1 MNKVTIYRYDENK
14 PMRTL
19 NLNGEP
25 WFVLRDVCEVLG
37 LGNSRM
43 VADRLDEDEKGVSQ
57 IDTLGGV
64 QNATIISESGLYNVI
79 LRSDKPEAKPFRKWV
94 TAVVLPSIRKNG
106 GYIAGQEELSPQ
118 ELMAKALLVAQK
130 TLTDRDARIKELT
143 AQNQIMQPKA
153 EYFDELVAR
162 NLLTNFRETA
172 KELGIKEKD
181 FIGWLL
187 DHKYVY
193 RDQKNKLMPYAA
205 KKQRPVRGK
214 RGKGPAQRLGRN
226 PDAHHPEGPGNLP
239 PAVQGTA
246 CFTAVHR
253 IVNRH
258 QGDCKP
264 KKNRFSTAITEMV
277 GKRKARNWL
286 FLEYIHLFLDKYSK
300 MAENRPKSAGTSA
313 GQSGGASDYNRTLP
327 NQTVTCCQIF
337 TSFKFANGAGAGPS
351 IRQGLFA
358 TAANKAIQRL
368 STL

>member
-1 MNKVTIYRYDENK
+1 MNKVTIFKYEENK
-14 PMRTL
+14 LVRTMDIS
-19 NLNGEP
+19 GES
-25 WFVLRDVCEVLG
+25 WFVLKDVCDVLG
-37 LGNSRM
+37 LSTPAR
-43 VADRLDEDEKGVSQ
+43 VAERLDSDEVSQ
-57 IDTLGGV
+57 AHLIDSVGRS
-64 QNATIISESGLYNVI
+64 QEMTIISESGLYNVI

-205 KKQRPVRGK
+205 RNNGLFEVKE
-214 RGKGPAQRLGRN
+214 GKG
-226 PDAHHPEGPGNLP
+226 
-239 PAVQGTA
+239 
-246 CFTAVHR
+246 
-253 IVNRH
+253 RH
-258 QGDCKP
+258 ND
-264 KKNRFSTAITEMV
+264 
-277 GKRKARNWL
+277 W
-286 FLEYIHLFLDKYSK
+286 
-300 MAENRPKSAGTSA
+300 AGT
-313 GQSGGASDYNRTLP
+313 QTLITP
-327 NQTVTCCQIF
+327 KGRETFRLLCKEPPVLPQF
-337 TSFKFANGAGAGPS
+337 T
-351 IRQGLFA
+351 
-358 TAANKAIQRL
+358 
-368 STL
+368 TL